1 MTEEMTHVLMTLGNL
16 ALDSIVSVHGEM
28 LGATY
33 GDDQFDSNS
42 RGLCLAVLILL
53 EM

>member
-16 ALDSIVSVHGEM
+16 EMDSIVSVHGEM

-33 GDDQFDSNS
+33 GDDRFDSNS